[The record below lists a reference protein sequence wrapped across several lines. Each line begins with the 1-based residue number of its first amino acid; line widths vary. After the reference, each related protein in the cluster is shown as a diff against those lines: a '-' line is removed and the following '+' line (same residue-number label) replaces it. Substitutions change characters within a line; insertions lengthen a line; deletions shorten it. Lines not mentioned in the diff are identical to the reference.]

1 MIALSLLSLEPI
13 EFDFWSKLR
22 FTEDFKLGSQPTRE
36 AHGGL
41 FLLESKRGNEEA
53 SKGTPIILMVLLHS
67 IAA

>member
-1 MIALSLLSLEPI
+1 MIALSLLSLEPM
-13 EFDFWSKLR
+13 EFNFWSKLR

-41 FLLESKRGNEEA
+41 FLLESKRSEEA